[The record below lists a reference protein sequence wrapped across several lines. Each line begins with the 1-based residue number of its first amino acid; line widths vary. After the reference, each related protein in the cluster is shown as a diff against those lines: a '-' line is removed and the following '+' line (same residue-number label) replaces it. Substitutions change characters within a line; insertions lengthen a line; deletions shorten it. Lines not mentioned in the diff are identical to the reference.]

1 MSDGR
6 GEEKEEAA
14 APKNVTGNGGGGFD
28 GRLSWRQF
36 LGSADRLLQVSGA
49 VDDNNSS
56 STASTTSA
64 SAVSSSK
71 WTSRKISVSVI
82 SSTVSVHVCVCL
94 CFRTQRGGEAARACT
109 ASVLSFY
116 FSLFLSVTVR
126 FFCSLLVF
134 LSFSL
139 SVSFSV
145 CE

>member
-6 GEEKEEAA
+6 GEEAA
-14 APKNVTGNGGGGFD
+14 DAASKNVTGKGGGGFD

-36 LGSADRLLQVSGA
+36 LGSADRLLEVSGA

-56 STASTTSA
+56 STTSTTSA

-82 SSTVSVHVCVCL
+82 SSTVSVHVCVCVCVSEL
-94 CFRTQRGGEAARACT
+94 REEERRREHA
-109 ASVLSFY
+109 LLL
-116 FSLFLSVTVR
+116 FSLSISLSVTVR
-126 FFCSLLVF
+126 LFCSLLVF
-134 LSFSL
+134 LSFFL

>member
-6 GEEKEEAA
+6 GEEAA
-14 APKNVTGNGGGGFD
+14 DAASKNVTGKGGGGFD

-56 STASTTSA
+56 STTSA

-82 SSTVSVHVCVCL
+82 SSTVSVHVCVCVYVSEL
-94 CFRTQRGGEAARACT
+94 REEERRREHA
-109 ASVLSFY
+109 LLL
-116 FSLFLSVTVR
+116 FSLSISLSVTVR
-126 FFCSLLVF
+126 LFCSLLVF
-134 LSFSL
+134 LSFFL